1 VGFFGGTMRQI
12 ALALF
17 ALCLA
22 AVLGVLDVSV
32 LIASSENVT
41 QQIKNEKIIEN
52 ATGINS
58 NDANKTDKDDT
69 LIKWYKNK
77 LSNWERLASVLR
89 FLQIA
94 LAGIAISSSIFVSS
108 KLKTPKWC
116 PEGLAPFI
124 AAVSIALLMGF
135 NLNSKANSVRAG
147 CLTLEVAIREYKETE
162 EKKIGNVRRAYKRA
176 EASIGEYTVSWGESL
191 GFNRATPK

>member
-1 VGFFGGTMRQI
+1 MRQI

-94 LAGIAISSSIFVSS
+94 LAGYCYFQFDLCVIKAEDAKMVPGRVSTVHCRSEYRSIN
-108 KLKTPKWC
+108 
-116 PEGLAPFI
+116 GI
-124 AAVSIALLMGF
+124 
-135 NLNSKANSVRAG
+135 
-147 CLTLEVAIREYKETE
+147 
-162 EKKIGNVRRAYKRA
+162 
-176 EASIGEYTVSWGESL
+176 
-191 GFNRATPK
+191 